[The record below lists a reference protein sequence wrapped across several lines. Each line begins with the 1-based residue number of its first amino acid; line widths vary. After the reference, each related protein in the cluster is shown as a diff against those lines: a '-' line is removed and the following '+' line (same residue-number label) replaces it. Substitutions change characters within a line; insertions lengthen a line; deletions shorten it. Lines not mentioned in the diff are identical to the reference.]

1 MPPKSSEPSE
11 ADVIFT
17 RASVALAKSQRL
29 IASWLPAKTDEEI
42 ARENSNADD
51 DEDRFETGTELYVHT
66 SVDTSSHCNNALP
79 FSSMPF
85 RFV

>member
-29 IASWLPAKTDEEI
+29 IASWLPAKTEEEI
-42 ARENSNADD
+42 ARDNSSAGD
-51 DEDRFETGTELYVHT
+51 DEDPFETGTELYVYT
-66 SVDTSSHCNNALP
+66 IVDTSSDCNDMLP
-79 FSSMPF
+79 FSDMPF